1 MHRAW
6 VALAAGVIVSGAVL
20 TGMGTRGASN
30 TALGLGD
37 PDLVETQDATPSAS
51 PAAGVLDNAEMA
63 PSVDIGEEID
73 GPAVA
78 FMPPGGIESVRVGYV
93 DLVGWGENTQM
104 PMSPEDL
111 YKVGS
116 MNVRLYLKK
125 EFVKSGGR
133 FRVDFDTTW
142 NRAVKEGRA
151 TCSLKGPW
159 GSKDFGAAK
168 DCSAHFATWDGLS
181 IKTKYAMEI
190 TAYDT
195 NGTWMQWFGGFTTP
209 DPDEKF
215 VSTYSPRPYWCINYC
230 PK

>member
-20 TGMGTRGASN
+20 TGMGNRGAST

-37 PDLVETQDATPSAS
+37 PDLVETQEASPSPSA
-51 PAAGVLDNAEMA
+51 GGLDNLIMDVS
-63 PSVDIGEEID
+63 PDIGVELD

-78 FMPPGGIESVRVGYV
+78 FMPSGGIESVRVGYV
-93 DLVGWGENTQM
+93 DVVGWGDYTQM
-104 PMSPEDL
+104 GMSYDDV

-116 MNVRLYLKK
+116 MNVRLYTKK
-125 EFVKSGGR
+125 DFVRAGGR
-133 FRVDFDTTW
+133 FRLEFDTTW
-142 NRAVKEGRA
+142 NKGAKEA
-151 TCSLKGPW
+151 SASCTLKGPW

-168 DCSAHFATWDGLS
+168 DCSAHFVTWEGLS
-181 IKTKYAMEI
+181 IKTKYDVTI

-195 NGTWMQWFGGFTTP
+195 NGVWMQWFGGFTTP